1 MRNLF
6 QWIVEFLDAI
16 VGVEEDKPNK
26 RYLNV
31 CETQEKYEAGLIR
44 IGEYNK
50 RAAPKEKV

>member
-16 VGVEEDKPNK
+16 VGVEEHKPNK

-31 CETQEKYEAGLIR
+31 CETQEQYEAGLIR